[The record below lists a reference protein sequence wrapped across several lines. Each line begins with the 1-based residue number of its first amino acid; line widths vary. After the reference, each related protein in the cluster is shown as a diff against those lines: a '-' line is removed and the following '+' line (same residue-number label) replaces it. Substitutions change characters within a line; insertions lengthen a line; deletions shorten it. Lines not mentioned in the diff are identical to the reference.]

1 MVTSLSFGNKTC
13 NEYPQN
19 ELYGVTYS
27 VLLCLLQPA
36 ERQRRQ
42 GNGGSP
48 QIDGSTKEERMLQEL
63 IVMVDWPAES
73 ERMLGDWGGGGMF
86 IVD

>member
-13 NEYPQN
+13 NEYPQKD
-19 ELYGVTYS
+19 LYGVTYN

-63 IVMVDWPAES
+63 IVMVD
-73 ERMLGDWGGGGMF
+73 
-86 IVD
+86 